1 MYAWPRLSW
10 SEYPILSD
18 NGNMFMNKHIPS
30 GLNGTRITNFCTNI
44 LKSQCSASHSQKTQ
58 HKHSLSSVSSGWFLP
73 SLVTQRSRLLS
84 TMALSYPGTSESSGT
99 LEPSAK
105 SSVPASQ
112 WVETEGMWRSLYMTQ
127 PRCKRPG
134 KCRLANLCVQEE
146 KEIIG
151 GPHSIKWFCHTQVNQ
166 SQILKLFFLEFTRK
180 VLWRRHMWKGKSLL
194 KW

>member
-1 MYAWPRLSW
+1 MGQESLTFVP
-10 SEYPILSD
+10 
-18 NGNMFMNKHIPS
+18 
-30 GLNGTRITNFCTNI
+30 NI
-44 LKSQCSASHSQKTQ
+44 LKSQCLISRSQKTQ

-73 SLVTQRSRLLS
+73 PLVTQRSRLLP

-99 LEPSAK
+99 LELSAK

-134 KCRLANLCVQEE
+134 ECRLANLYVQKE

-166 SQILKLFFLEFTRK
+166 SQILELFFLELTRK
-180 VLWRRHMWKGKSLL
+180 MLWRRHKWKGKSLL